1 MGVLLFGRT
10 QDAWGTPFD
19 NTDPNAILIGISSNT
34 VQEAIIEV
42 KQDAIDNDR
51 YPFQAQYGGNA
62 NTGRYLEIFSGLAS
76 YPDAPFIFPENSRVR
91 TVSIG
96 RVGTSTVTFGFFR
109 TTNLVTPVFSLSL
122 AGQSRALFTGLTQNF
137 FAGDELAIRVTAG
150 SCNKPFLR
158 VWVNTV
164 T

>member
-10 QDAWGTPFD
+10 QDAWGTPFG
-19 NTDPNAILIGISSNT
+19 NTDPGAILYGVSANT
-34 VQEAIIEV
+34 VQKAIIEV

-62 NTGRYLEIFSGLAS
+62 NVGRYLEISPSLPS
-76 YPDAPFIFPENSRVR
+76 YPDAPFVFPENSRVR

-96 RVGTSTVTFGFFR
+96 TVGASTVTFGFFR
-109 TTNLVTPVFSLSL
+109 TTDLVTPVFSLSL
-122 AGQSRALFTGLTQNF
+122 VGQSRALFTGLTQNF
-137 FAGDELAIRVTAG
+137 FAGDELVIRVTAG
-150 SCNKPFLR
+150 SCGKPFLR